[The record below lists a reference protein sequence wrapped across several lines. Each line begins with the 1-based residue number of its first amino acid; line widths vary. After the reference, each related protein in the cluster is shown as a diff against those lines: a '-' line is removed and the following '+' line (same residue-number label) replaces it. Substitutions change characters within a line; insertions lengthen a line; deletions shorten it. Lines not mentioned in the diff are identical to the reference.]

1 MILIGRY
8 ASPFVRRVAV
18 SMNLLGVPFEHKSLS
33 TADDVLAI
41 KAYNPMAKV
50 PALVLNDGEILLDSA
65 AILDS
70 LCDMTTGQK
79 LLPASGTERRHIL
92 QQASIMTNALDK
104 SIQYVYEPRKRPPEK
119 VHQPFLDGIVE
130 QVSAGVAMLEQIAK
144 RGDIPGDQAINL
156 GGVTAAVGWRFL
168 NRIMPKVITPDLFP
182 HLAAYSKACEASPAF
197 ANCQPEA

>member
-33 TADDVLAI
+33 TADDVSAI

-79 LLPASGTERRHIL
+79 LLPASGAARRHIL

-156 GGVTAAVGWRFL
+156 GGVTVAVGWRFL

-182 HLAAYSKACEASPAF
+182 NLAAYSKACEASPAF